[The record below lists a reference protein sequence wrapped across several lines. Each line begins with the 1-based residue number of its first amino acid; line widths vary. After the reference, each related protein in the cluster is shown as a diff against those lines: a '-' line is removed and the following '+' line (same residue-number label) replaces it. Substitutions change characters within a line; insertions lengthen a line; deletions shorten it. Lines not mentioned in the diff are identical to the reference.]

1 MNRGVIHTTP
11 RKEKALQALLT
22 CRTKGEAAKAAG
34 IGETTMRGYLHD
46 PEFQERYREAFNNLL
61 QNATRKAQQ
70 SIEPAIDTLREIM
83 EDKSAGAQARILAA
97 RSSLEYAIRL
107 TDQLD
112 ILGRIEALENA
123 QKEGER

>member
-1 MNRGVIHTTP
+1 
-11 RKEKALQALLT
+11 
-22 CRTKGEAAKAAG
+22 
-34 IGETTMRGYLHD
+34 MRGYLHD

-61 QNATRKAQQ
+61 QDATRKAQK
-70 SIEPAIDTLREIM
+70 SIEPAIDTLREVM

-97 RSSLEYAIRL
+97 RSVLEYALRL

-123 QKEGER
+123 QKGGEQ